1 MEKIDSLLSL
11 QGRALIRDMYH
22 KIRYEKQSGS
32 WAVLLA
38 LWKICVFEKDL
49 HKYTNYEVQI
59 QYTLGF
65 WRGTMLWMQEVVN
78 RYYFA
83 VINSFVYF
91 GAAILIVLIGL
102 RRFSD
107 LLTDEIVIAGVI
119 FEAGMLAVMFIVMLF
134 TPEDEPEKYELSK
147 RKSDSELLIEE
158 VGEISVD
165 FAGAVVQLE
174 QIVDNMKN
182 FLQNQSDLI
191 SQLNSINQKLSEL
204 NQPNPEMISI
214 LKQTNHELNYLKD
227 NISKLN
233 EAADSIKRTEIEAA
247 VRKEL
252 ERILHLRI

>member
-1 MEKIDSLLSL
+1 MEKIDSLLSF

-22 KIRYEKQSGS
+22 EIRYEKQSGS
-32 WAVLLA
+32 LSVLLA

-49 HKYTNYEVQI
+49 HKYTNRELQI

-91 GAAILIVLIGL
+91 GAAILLVLIGL

-107 LLTDEIVIAGVI
+107 LLTDEMVIAGVI
-119 FEAGMLAVMFIVMLF
+119 FEAGMLTTMFIVMLF

-174 QIVDNMKN
+174 QIADSMKN
-182 FLQNQSDLI
+182 FLHNQADLI
-191 SQLNSINQKLSEL
+191 AQFNSINQKLNEL

-214 LKQTNHELNYLKD
+214 LRQTNNELNTLRE
-227 NISKLN
+227 NITKLN
-233 EAADSIKRTEIEAA
+233 DAADSIKRAEIEAA

-252 ERILHLRI
+252 ERILHPRI